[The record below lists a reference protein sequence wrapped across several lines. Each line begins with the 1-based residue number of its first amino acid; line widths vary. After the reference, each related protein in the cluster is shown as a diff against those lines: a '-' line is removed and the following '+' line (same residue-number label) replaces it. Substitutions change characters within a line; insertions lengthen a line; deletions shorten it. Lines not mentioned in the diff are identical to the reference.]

1 MSFLLITGFGGNL
14 SRILTNNSRD
24 RPGARVAKRRRCQS
38 KIGVNHRI
46 TTSETMKWYKTK
58 YDGIIR

>member
-1 MSFLLITGFGGNL
+1 M
-14 SRILTNNSRD
+14 LTNYFRD